1 MKRMISFCLLLTLVC
16 FGCGAEAREV
26 YRVKNLR
33 YASATV
39 YEDEGRL
46 FGDPE
51 VLNVGG
57 AWWVEKRPQGC
68 RAYVK
73 VTERGATFPVDLPL
87 AEDGTADLSFF
98 AAQAGLSWTVNEK
111 KEILFS
117 AVAPVTAVPREK
129 DVILVWDSEERFDAK
144 APFFTEADGVRL
156 LSPEWG
162 VYTALSPD
170 FSYVAAAESVGVSVM
185 PLVHNDFDPA
195 ATAKFMRDR
204 SAQQYYIRQ
213 MTALAVVYGLAGWN
227 IDFENMNPADKGLF
241 TDFMKSL
248 TESLHAKGKL
258 VSVDIVVPGDE
269 TSYWNGAY
277 DRRALAEFVDYEVV
291 MGYDQT
297 ARAGGRA
304 GPNSAYDWLDGSM
317 AKLLDMVPAEKL
329 ILGLP
334 LYTRLWEGEDGAGLR
349 TQVLTHRGV
358 KKLASEKTAKLH
370 WDEKTKSF
378 YVDRKETGVRRRV
391 WLEEAA
397 SLREK
402 LGLIEKYNLAG
413 SAWWRYGFEAPE
425 LYEELAGA
433 V

>member
-1 MKRMISFCLLLTLVC
+1 MKYILAICFLLFSLCV
-16 FGCGAEAREV
+16 GMGAEAREV
-26 YRVKNLR
+26 YRVKNPR
-33 YASATV
+33 YAEDLV
-39 YEDEGRL
+39 YEEAGRL

-51 VLNVGG
+51 ILNVGG
-57 AWWVEKRPQGC
+57 SWWVEKRPHGC

-73 VTERGATFPVDLPL
+73 VTDRGLTFPVDLPISD
-87 AEDGTADLSFF
+87 DGTVDLSFF
-98 AAQAGLSWTVNEK
+98 AAQAGLAWTVNDR

-117 AVAPVTAVPREK
+117 AVPPVTKVARAK
-129 DVILVWDSEERFDAK
+129 DVVLVWDPECRFDAE
-144 APFFTEADGVRL
+144 APFFTEADGVRM

-162 VYTALSPD
+162 VYTKLSPD
-170 FSYVAAAESVGVSVM
+170 FGYVAEAEAVGVSVM
-185 PLVHNDFDPA
+185 PLVHNDFNPE
-195 ATAKFMRDR
+195 ATAKFMRDS
-204 SAQQYYIRQ
+204 SAQQHYIRQ
-213 MTALAVVYGLAGWN
+213 LTALAVVYGLAGWN

-241 TDFMKSL
+241 TNFMKSL

-277 DRRALAEFVDYEVV
+277 DRAALAEFVDYEVV

-297 ARAGGRA
+297 ARTGGKA
-304 GPNSAYDWLDGSM
+304 GPNSAYDWLDGSL
-317 AKLLDMVPAEKL
+317 AKLVRMVPAEKL

-334 LYTRLWEGEDGAGLR
+334 LYTRMWEGEDGRGLR
-349 TQVLTHRGV
+349 MKVLTHRGV
-358 KKLASEKTAKLH
+358 KKLADEKKAKPR

-378 YVDRKETGVRRRV
+378 YLDLKEAGVRRRV

-402 LGLIEKYNLAG
+402 LSLIEKYNLAG
-413 SAWWRYGFEAPE
+413 SAWWRYGFEASD
-425 LYEELAGA
+425 LYEELSGA

>member
-1 MKRMISFCLLLTLVC
+1 MKRIFSVC
-16 FGCGAEAREV
+16 FLLFLLGIGLGAEARDV
-26 YRVKNLR
+26 YRVKNPR
-33 YASATV
+33 YASAVV
-39 YEDEGRL
+39 YEDDGRL

-51 VLNVGG
+51 ILNVGG
-57 AWWVEKRPQGC
+57 SWWVEKRPHGC

-73 VTERGATFPVDLPL
+73 VTGRGVTFPVDLPL

-98 AAQAGLSWTVNEK
+98 AAQAGLTWTVNGDN
-111 KEILFS
+111 EILFS
-117 AVAPVTAVPREK
+117 ATSPKTEVPRAK
-129 DVILVWDSEERFDAK
+129 DVILVWDPESRFDSE
-144 APFFTEADGVRL
+144 APFFTEADGVRM

-162 VYTALSPD
+162 VYHEISPD
-170 FSYVAAAESVGVSVM
+170 ISYVEAAKRVGVSVM
-185 PLVHNDFDPA
+185 PLVHNDFDPEKA
-195 ATAKFMRDR
+195 AKFMRDP

-213 MTALAVVYGLAGWN
+213 MTALAVVYGLSGWN
-227 IDFENMNPADKGLF
+227 IDFENMNPADKRLF

-248 TESLHAKGKL
+248 AESLHAKGKL

-297 ARAGGRA
+297 ARAGGKA
-304 GPNSAYDWLDGSM
+304 GPNSGCDWLDGSL
-317 AKLLDMVPAEKL
+317 AKLVDMVPAEKL

-334 LYTRLWEGEDGAGLR
+334 LYTRVWTGENGSKIRAD
-349 TQVLTHRGV
+349 VLTHFYTENFLETN
-358 KKLASEKTAKLH
+358 KIKPK
-370 WDEKTKSF
+370 WDRETKS
-378 YVDRKETGVRRRV
+378 YYADWKSNGVRRRV
-391 WLEEAA
+391 WLEEDA

-402 LGLIEKYNLAG
+402 LKLIQKYNLAG
-413 SAWWRYGFEAPE
+413 SAWWRYGFETPD

>member
-1 MKRMISFCLLLTLVC
+1 MKRIFFWSLLLAFVC
-16 FGCGAEAREV
+16 LGCGAEAREV
-26 YRVKNLR
+26 LRVKNPR
-33 YASATV
+33 YASAVV
-39 YEDEGRL
+39 YEEAGRL

-51 VLNVGG
+51 ILNVGG
-57 AWWVEKRPQGC
+57 SWWVEKRPQGA
-68 RAYVK
+68 RACVK

-87 AEDGTADLSFF
+87 AEDGTADLSYF
-98 AAQAGLSWTVNEK
+98 AAQAGLFWTVDENR
-111 KEILFS
+111 EILFS
-117 AVAPVTAVPREK
+117 AVAPVTAVPREA
-129 DVILVWDSEERFDAK
+129 DMILVWDPEARFDTQE
-144 APFFTEADGVRL
+144 PFFTEADGVRM

-162 VYTALSPD
+162 VYTNITPD
-170 FSYVAAAESVGVSVM
+170 ISYVAAAKEVGVSVM
-185 PLVHNDFDPA
+185 PLVHNDFDPE
-195 ATAKFMRDR
+195 ATAKFMRNAA
-204 SAQQYYIRQ
+204 AQRHYIRQ
-213 MTALAVVYGLAGWN
+213 MTALSVVYGLAGWN

-241 TDFMKSL
+241 TDFMKAL

-304 GPNSAYDWLDGSM
+304 GPNSAYDWLDASLQ
-317 AKLLDMVPAEKL
+317 KLVGMVPAEKL

-334 LYTRLWEGEDGAGLR
+334 LYTRLWEGEDGVGLR
-349 TQVLTHRGV
+349 MQVLTHRGV
-358 KKLASEKTAKLH
+358 KKLAAEKTGKPR

-378 YVDRKETGVRRRV
+378 YVDGRETGVRRRV

-402 LGLIEKYNLAG
+402 LGLIEKYHLAG